1 VRPFAIVWLLEHGRA
16 KIGALT
22 PEDTAMYVVETC
34 AMALDLA
41 DPDAAVAVFAPDA
54 DPGEAVG
61 LLEQVWRVDS
71 PYTLR
76 LLDAV
81 ADRHP
86 DQVVAQAARQAAHR
100 RRALDAAQGGVSDLG

>member
-1 VRPFAIVWLLEHGRA
+1 
-16 KIGALT
+16 
-22 PEDTAMYVVETC
+22 VETC

-41 DPDAAVAVFAPDA
+41 DRDAAVAVFAPDA

-86 DQVVAQAARQAAHR
+86 DQVVAQAARRAAHQ
-100 RRALDAAQGGVSDLG
+100 RRALDAAQGGASDLG